1 MLLNESQGF
10 FKDVFISYILE
21 MVEITTLKC
30 LSNIKDKYNLVR
42 VISNLAFLTMFV
54 FLFIVIETE
63 E

>member
-10 FKDVFISYILE
+10 FKGVFISYILE